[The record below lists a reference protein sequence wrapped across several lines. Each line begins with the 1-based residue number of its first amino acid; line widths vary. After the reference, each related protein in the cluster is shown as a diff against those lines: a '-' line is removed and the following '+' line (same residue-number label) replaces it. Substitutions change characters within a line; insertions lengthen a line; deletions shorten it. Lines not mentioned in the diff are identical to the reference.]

1 MAFFR
6 RSTHTAGTGA
16 LALALAMTASSAIAG
31 ADAPAATTAETPAA
45 APVAGME
52 APPPPDKLKISASYR
67 HRVELWDFFEPSG
80 TAGANNNYQFYGSDL
95 RVKAVWT
102 DDWFDAFGELQG
114 VLLAGLPGN
123 ATGTPQ
129 EGPLGLGAVYRANNS
144 NDDVD
149 YSGYIRQG
157 GIKLKKL
164 GVRGLS
170 ISGGRQIFA
179 EGKEAIPADPTLAW
193 VQNNRIAERL
203 IGPFDFTYAGR
214 SFDSAM
220 AQYTKGAFNAT
231 GWYGKPTQ
239 GGFNINGMD
248 QIDNIN
254 VAYGSLNL
262 NHPEFSG
269 NTAGRLFYI
278 YYDDDRPILK
288 VDNRPQADRAADTG
302 NIAVHTIGA
311 DVLQLVPTGAGP
323 IDLMGW
329 FAYQKGEWGQLD
341 HSAWAFAIEAGMQ
354 PSMIPW
360 KPWLRL
366 GFNMSSGDEDAADG
380 DHESFFQILPT
391 PRQYSLSTF
400 YNLMNNEDIFLQILL
415 RPIAGLMWRTDFH
428 VIRLTENDDLWY
440 FGGGATRELRNP
452 GFGFGGRPSGG
463 QSSLMEVL
471 ETQVSY
477 NWNDWVTTT
486 AYYGHGFGE
495 DVVGADFTNKDA
507 NYGFLELTLKLP
519 PM

>member
-6 RSTHTAGTGA
+6 VTAQTAGATA
-16 LALALAMTASSAIAG
+16 LVLNLAMTTSHALAG
-31 ADAPAATTAETPAA
+31 DAAPASPASDTA
-45 APVAGME
+45 VAGME
-52 APPPPDKLKISASYR
+52 APPPPDKLKISAAYR

-80 TAGANNNYQFYGSDL
+80 TGGANNNYQFYGSDL

-114 VLLAGLPGN
+114 VLLAGLPFNSTG
-123 ATGTPQ
+123 ATQ

-144 NDDVD
+144 NASVD

-170 ISGGRQIFA
+170 LSGGRQILA
-179 EGKEAIPADPTLAW
+179 DGKEAIPADPTLAW
-193 VQNNRIAERL
+193 VQNTRIAERL
-203 IGPFDFTYAGR
+203 IGPFDFTYTGR
-214 SFDSAM
+214 SFDSAL
-220 AQYTKGAFNAT
+220 AQYTKGALTAT

-254 VAYGSLNL
+254 LVYGALNL

-278 YYDDDRPILK
+278 YYDDDRPMLK
-288 VDNRPQADRAADTG
+288 VDNRPLAARQADSG
-302 NIAVHTIGA
+302 NIAMHTIGA

-329 FAYQKGEWGQLD
+329 FAYQNGDWGQLD
-341 HSAWAFAIEAGMQ
+341 HSAWAFAFEAGMQ

-360 KPWLRL
+360 KPWFRA
-366 GFNMSSGDEDAADG
+366 GFNMSSGDDDNADG
-380 DHESFFQILPT
+380 DHESFFQIMPT

-400 YNLMNNEDIFLQILL
+400 YNLMNNQDIFLQVLL
-415 RPIAGLMWRTDFH
+415 RPIAGLTWRTDLH
-428 VIRLTENDDLWY
+428 IVRLTEDDDLWY

-463 QSSLMEVL
+463 GNSLMEVL

-486 AYYGHGFGE
+486 AYYGHAFGE

>member
-6 RSTHTAGTGA
+6 RSTLTAGATA
-16 LALALAMTASSAIAG
+16 LALALAMSASTAMAG
-31 ADAPAATTAETPAA
+31 AEAPAAD

-52 APPPPDKLKISASYR
+52 APPPPDKLKISAAYR
-67 HRVELWDFFEPSG
+67 HRVEMWDFFEPSG
-80 TAGANNNYQFYGSDL
+80 AAGANNNYQFYGSDL

-123 ATGTPQ
+123 ATGAAQ

-170 ISGGRQIFA
+170 VSGGRQVFA
-179 EGKEAIPADPTLAW
+179 EGKEAVPADPTLAW

-203 IGPFDFTYAGR
+203 IGPFDFSYAGR
-214 SFDSAM
+214 SFDSAL
-220 AQYTKGAFNAT
+220 AQYTKGALTAT
-231 GWYGKPTQ
+231 GFYGKPTQ
-239 GGFNINGMD
+239 GGFNINGFD
-248 QIDNIN
+248 QIDEIDL
-254 VAYGSLNL
+254 VYAALNL
-262 NHPEFSG
+262 NHPEFAG

-278 YYDDDRPILK
+278 YYDDTRPILK
-288 VDNRPQADRAADTG
+288 VDNRPVADRQADTG
-302 NIAVHTIGA
+302 NIALHTIGA
-311 DVLQLVPTGAGP
+311 DLLQLVPTGAGP

-329 FAYQKGEWGQLD
+329 ATYQAGDWGQLD
-341 HSAWAFAIEAGMQ
+341 HSAWAFALEAGMQ
-354 PSMIPW
+354 PSAIPW
-360 KPWLRL
+360 KPWIRT

-380 DHESFFQILPT
+380 DHESFFQIMPT

-400 YNLMNNEDIFLQILL
+400 YNLMNNQDFFVQLLL
-415 RPIAGLMWRTDFH
+415 RPIAGLVWRTDFH
-428 VIRLTENDDLWY
+428 LIRLTEDDDLWY

-452 GFGFGGRPSGG
+452 GFGYGGRPSGG
-463 QSSLMEVL
+463 ENSLMEVL
-471 ETQVSY
+471 ETQLSY
-477 NWNDWVTTT
+477 NWNDYITTT

-507 NYGFLELTLKLP
+507 NYGYLEVTFKLP